1 MCVCVVDLKLGP
13 FVALRVLIVGY
24 FSLLSHLWMGLQSV
38 VLWRSCDALPSWG
51 ADGLFG
57 IHAGSGLL
65 AESHQD
71 GAFRDDDL
79 VEENNVCARLAIAL
93 SGRKA
98 F

>member
-13 FVALRVLIVGY
+13 FVALRGVDRGL
-24 FSLLSHLWMGLQSV
+24 LQSAV
-38 VLWRSCDALPSWG
+38 FGKSCDALLSWG

-71 GAFRDDDL
+71 GAFRDDVL

-93 SGRKA
+93 SSRKA